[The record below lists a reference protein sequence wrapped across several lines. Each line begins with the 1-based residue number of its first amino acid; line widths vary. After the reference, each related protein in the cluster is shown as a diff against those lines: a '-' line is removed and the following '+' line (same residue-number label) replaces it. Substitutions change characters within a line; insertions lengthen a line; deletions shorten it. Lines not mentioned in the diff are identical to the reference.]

1 MTDDRDSHGA
11 EDFAFLLPFY
21 ANGTLSV
28 DERARVEAA
37 LADDADLRAEL
48 EEVQTIQALVHD
60 GGAGLARAADEASPQ
75 RLKALLSRIEAE
87 SPPVRAAPRRN
98 LMGRRDTAPGSLVRP
113 PARFWKPAF
122 AAAAA
127 LAVVQLGVIAYQARP
142 HGDYV
147 SLSGP
152 QTATP
157 AAKPGMLLLRLAP
170 DARWADVQAL
180 LSSHGL
186 SIVGGPHGD
195 VLDVAPASGAQ
206 VPDLI
211 LQLRASPLVAFVG
224 PAS

>member
-1 MTDDRDSHGA
+1 MTDDRNSHDA
-11 EDFAFLLPFY
+11 EGFAFLLPFY
-21 ANGTLSV
+21 ANGTLSAE
-28 DERARVEAA
+28 DRARVEAA
-37 LADDADLRAEL
+37 LAGDADLRAEL
-48 EEVQTIQALVHD
+48 EEVRAIQALVHD
-60 GGAGLARAADEASPQ
+60 GGAELARAGDEASPQ

-87 SPPVRAAPRRN
+87 SPPARAAPRRN
-98 LMGRRDTAPGSLVRP
+98 LMGRRDVASGALARP

-152 QTATP
+152 QTAAP
-157 AAKPGMLLLRLAP
+157 AAKPGTLLLRLAP

-180 LSSHGL
+180 LASHGL
-186 SIVGGPHGD
+186 TIVGGPHGD
-195 VLDVAPASGAQ
+195 VLDLAVAAGAPT
-206 VPDLI
+206 PDLI
-211 LQLRASPLVAFVG
+211 AQLRASPLVAFAG